1 MGTNPVTCTALDQC
15 HVPGTCNSADGTCD
29 NPAVVGAAAA
39 CGRVCVGGLDGE
51 SDITEGV
58 LGSTGRGIC
67 MLAMTPSASSHT
79 PPSPLPPS
87 SPPPLSLVNI
97 LPACC
102 MWTCYATSKGSSAIS
117 MPPLTTRFCLTQ
129 ADSTTCNDGDACT
142 QTDTCSSGVCH
153 GSNPVTCTASDQCH
167 DVGTCNPADGSCSNP
182 QLVRGDG
189 ALNLNWCVVCM
200 LGHATTA
207 VAYHRAYM
215 LGLATVAVAY
225 PRAHMLGLATI
236 AVTYPHSLL
245 QRPHSPTAF

>member
-29 NPAVVGAAAA
+29 NPAVVGAADA
-39 CGRVCVGGLDGE
+39 CGRGGKSGGGGAGKVTCWGHGAWHLY
-51 SDITEGV
+51 
-58 LGSTGRGIC
+58 
-67 MLAMTPSASSHT
+67 AWHHQHPHT
-79 PPSPLPPS
+79 YLPPLCLPPPLPP
-87 SPPPLSLVNI
+87 
-97 LPACC
+97 
-102 MWTCYATSKGSSAIS
+102 YASCLLHNLLCRFLKVLLKDASATS
-117 MPPLTTRFCLTQ
+117 MPPEKHDFASPQ